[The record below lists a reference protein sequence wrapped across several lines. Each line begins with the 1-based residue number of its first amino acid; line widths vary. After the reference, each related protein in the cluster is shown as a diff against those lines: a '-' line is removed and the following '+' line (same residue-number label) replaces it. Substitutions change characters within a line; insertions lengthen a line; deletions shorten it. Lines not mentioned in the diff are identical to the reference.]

1 MIAGIAGIASVA
13 SVATSLAI
21 LTTLHTS
28 SAFLTPSYHGSFVR
42 LSDQQLTATE
52 QKNVIDSKSITP
64 AHRRRH
70 RVGLQ
75 MGSSDL
81 DIVTYL
87 RTEWVSA
94 ALCTNQIPEVSK
106 SVLQIGTDDGRA
118 VNFVP
123 LTVEELITSSAEE
136 DGTVSMSC
144 RRQLKQQKERRGSGL
159 TLTYVDQAADDL
171 KEVENESVDAVI
183 SLQAAERMR
192 VNGMD
197 WKKSLKE
204 VARVLKP
211 GGRFLFVEKTDIE
224 GDNYVDEVMGVT
236 YVPKTDSGK
245 KSTKKAATIG
255 EENVDEEDVNP
266 TFEMVGYD
274 KVDYV
279 LEAHVAG
286 VVEKAMYSGMTAS
299 DIETQK
305 AVDSKA
311 RMAEL
316 SINAFER
323 GLKKRKKKKKKKS
336 ADTEEI
342 EA

>member
-1 MIAGIAGIASVA
+1 MIAGIA

-21 LTTLHTS
+21 LTTPLVS
-28 SAFLTPSYHGSFVR
+28 SAFLTPLHHGSFVR
-42 LSDQQLTATE
+42 LSERQFTATE
-52 QKNVIDSKSITP
+52 QKNVFDSESIIP

-75 MGSSDL
+75 MGSDL

-94 ALCTNQIPEVSK
+94 AICTNQIPEASK
-106 SVLQIGTDDGRA
+106 SVLQLGTDDGRA

-136 DGTVSMSC
+136 DGTVSMTC

-159 TLTYVDQAADDL
+159 TLTYIDQPADDL
-171 KEVENESVDAVI
+171 KEVENDSVDAVI
-183 SLQAAERMR
+183 SLQAADRMR

-197 WKKSLKE
+197 WKKSVKE

-211 GGRFLFVEKTDIE
+211 GGRFIFVEKTDIE

-236 YVPKTDSGK
+236 YVQNTDSVK
-245 KSTKKAATIG
+245 KSTRKAALT
-255 EENVDEEDVNP
+255 EEEIAQEEDVNP

-274 KVDYV
+274 MVDYV
-279 LEAHVAG
+279 LVPHVAG

-299 DIETQK
+299 DIEAQK

-316 SINAFER
+316 SITAFER
-323 GLKKRKKKKKKKS
+323 GLKKRKKKKKKTS
-336 ADTEEI
+336 EDTEGI
-342 EA
+342 ET